1 MKRGKAKRKS
11 PSREKY
17 ERNNPVVS
25 HRVPKELH
33 DRLQVAKEKEG
44 LSNTDILKIGL
55 GVIEPKI
62 RAEEKVRQEAYD
74 GGFEDGINAAE
85 ELYAVTY
92 NCCMC
97 GKKIWV
103 TTDKEKKAIK
113 GLMWEAGWH
122 HGDCSNPGI

>member
-92 NCCMC
+92 RCSRC
-97 GKKIWV
+97 GKKILV
-103 TTDKEKKAIK
+103 TSDEEKAAIR
-113 GLMWEAGWH
+113 GYMHEDGWH
-122 HGDCSNPGI
+122 HGDCSNPRI